1 MRQDKTHKRIKQFFS
16 EVFCNMELD
25 KSVLMQ
31 KQVKDNS
38 EDLQREFLDLKNWEE
53 QMKRKEKELLN
64 ERDEHEVFS

>member
-1 MRQDKTHKRIKQFFS
+1 
-16 EVFCNMELD
+16 MELD